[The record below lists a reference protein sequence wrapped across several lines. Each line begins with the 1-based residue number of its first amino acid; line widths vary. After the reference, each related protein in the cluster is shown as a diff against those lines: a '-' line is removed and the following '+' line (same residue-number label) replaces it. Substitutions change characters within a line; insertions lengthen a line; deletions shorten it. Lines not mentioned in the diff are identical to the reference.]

1 MDEGIGTLGLS
12 PDVFWLL
19 TWADL
24 NRLLEA
30 HVYNHNQHWDRTRYQ
45 STMIANCAMGKK
57 RTIKPKDLFKLPHD
71 IDFKRKHHYLQKKR
85 WTGLKIRQFNYLSN
99 IN

>member
-57 RTIKPKDLFKLPHD
+57 RTIKPSDLFKLPHD
-71 IDFKRKHHYLQKKR
+71 IDLQKKTPLPTKEEVDR
-85 WTGLKIRQFNYLSN
+85 IKNKAVQLPI
-99 IN
+99 